1 MRSLK
6 AYNNN
11 FLKKTK
17 KLLCKYVNYIWEY
30 FINLYEMGSL
40 ILSPYSSNYCYM
52 SIKSEEPKTKDN
64 INNKTHQYPTKEN
77 WFV

>member
-1 MRSLK
+1 
-6 AYNNN
+6 
-11 FLKKTK
+11 
-17 KLLCKYVNYIWEY
+17 
-30 FINLYEMGSL
+30 MGSL

-77 WFV
+77 WPV